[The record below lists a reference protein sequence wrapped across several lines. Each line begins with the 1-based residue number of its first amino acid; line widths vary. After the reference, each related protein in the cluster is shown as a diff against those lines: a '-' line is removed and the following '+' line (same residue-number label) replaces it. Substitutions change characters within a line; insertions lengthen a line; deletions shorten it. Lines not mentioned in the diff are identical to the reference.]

1 MYKRQL
7 LIFVT
12 KKKITK
18 KSEWKKF
25 VPAAAPVSSCLLY
38 TSFVT
43 GSSFS
48 HGGPNK
54 YNSDA
59 KFQISLRYRLIQ
71 GVLPYNTYLFL
82 TYTQKSFWEI
92 YRKSKP
98 FSDNNYNPTLG
109 LGNLLRKNGKAV
121 GLVML
126 QYEHESNGRDSIW
139 SRSWNR
145 ISLLGQIFFSR
156 NWSMEVKLWAPFSL
170 DDPNRDIVYYNG
182 YGLVAANYKSDN
194 ERLWLSACI
203 TTVSYTHLIL
213 SLGYL
218 HETVE
223 EWIAKTPALSGFEF
237 VYSVESEP
245 LGTGG
250 AVKQALAQATGN
262 EVLILNGDTLFDADI
277 EALVAAHRQRGAAL
291 SMALKPME
299 HFDRYGTVTTD
310 GEGRV
315 TAFHEKRFCTQ
326 GTINGGVYILQTHN
340 SLFDGKMCI
349 RDRSK
354 HRNPHIRF
362 LSSSSNFHMKH
373 VAILGCVGIP
383 ANYGGYRC
391 V

>member
-1 MYKRQL
+1 MLRIFLLFLLVAHATILPGKAIGQERQTRHARLAQLPDSDSVRREIDREPPFGIYKDN
-7 LIFVT
+7 
-12 KKKITK
+12 
-18 KSEWKKF
+18 
-25 VPAAAPVSSCLLY
+25 Y
-38 TSFVT
+38 FVT

-92 YRKSKP
+92 YRRSKP

-203 TTVSYTHLIL
+203 TKRGGWNLNANTELEVAWRAIRKCNLYLTLQYYN
-213 SLGYL
+213 GY
-218 HETVE
+218 
-223 EWIAKTPALSGFEF
+223 
-237 VYSVESEP
+237 
-245 LGTGG
+245 
-250 AVKQALAQATGN
+250 
-262 EVLILNGDTLFDADI
+262 
-277 EALVAAHRQRGAAL
+277 
-291 SMALKPME
+291 
-299 HFDRYGTVTTD
+299 
-310 GEGRV
+310 GEGLL
-315 TAFHEKRFCTQ
+315 AYNQFHNYLRIGFVIKPR
-326 GTINGGVYILQTHN
+326 
-340 SLFDGKMCI
+340 
-349 RDRSK
+349 
-354 HRNPHIRF
+354 
-362 LSSSSNFHMKH
+362 H
-373 VAILGCVGIP
+373 VSIF
-383 ANYGGYRC
+383 
-391 V
+391 